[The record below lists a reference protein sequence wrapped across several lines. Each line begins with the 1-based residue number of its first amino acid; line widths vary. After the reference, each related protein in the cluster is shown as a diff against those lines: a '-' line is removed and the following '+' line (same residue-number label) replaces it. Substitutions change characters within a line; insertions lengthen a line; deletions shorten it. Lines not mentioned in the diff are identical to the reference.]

1 MKYEKILLVCIM
13 IMLMLASACANVEMT
28 SNPNTSSEPK
38 SETDE
43 SIIPKTHPFI
53 VLKKV

>member
-1 MKYEKILLVCIM
+1 MEKILLVCIM
-13 IMLMLASACANVEMT
+13 IMLMLASANGNVEMT
-28 SNPNTSSEPK
+28 SNPNPFSEPK

-43 SIIPKTHPFI
+43 SIIPKTHPYI